1 MQFSEFRKL
10 SMIPSNKTKVNIKK
24 NSDTSQQKIGSA
36 YARSPRKCSNIGIL
50 AIIEIRESNF

>member
-10 SMIPSNKTKVNIKK
+10 SMIPSNKTEVNIK
-24 NSDTSQQKIGSA
+24 NSDASQQKIGSG
-36 YARSPRKCSNIGIL
+36 YAQSPRKCSNFGIL